1 MILGTVLGTV
11 ELLRSVSGAEG
22 KRFVQIRCGAQL
34 LTALDP
40 VGVRAGEMVL
50 VVAGECASR
59 LCPECPVD
67 AVVLGVAGKNG

>member
-11 ELLRSVSGAEG
+11 ELSRSMDGAE
-22 KRFVQIRCGAQL
+22 KLRFVQIRCGARL

-50 VVAGECASR
+50 VAVGECASR
-59 LCPECPVD
+59 LCPEVSVD
-67 AVVLGVAGKNG
+67 AAVLGVAGNNG

>member
-22 KRFVQIRCGAQL
+22 KRFVQVRCGTKL

-40 VGVRAGEMVL
+40 VGVSAGEMVL
-50 VVAGECASR
+50 LTMGEGASR
-59 LCPECPVD
+59 ICPEVPID
-67 AVVLGVAGKNG
+67 AVILGAAGNKG

>member
-1 MILGTVLGTV
+1 MQVKC
-11 ELLRSVSGAEG
+11 GAE
-22 KRFVQIRCGAQL
+22 L

-40 VGVRAGEMVL
+40 IGVKNGELVL
-50 VVAGECASR
+50 LTAGECASR